1 MGLTTQV
8 WPPSQAAVAQEL
20 NVDQLAACIEGTT
33 KSLGRLVSAVGDR
46 FSEVLLD
53 IRGAD
58 GSGLK
63 KVYEVSGIWHTLD
76 ESEKPGKQR
85 EIAEALSGELTT
97 TGNKVHKLL
106 SEIISQ
112 LTPSTQ
118 HGNSGGQFAPLERS
132 LADWI
137 KERSQFIAEL
147 GSKLEEGRPVC
158 DVNSNSNPYLNESI
172 VQFRLLLTQLWD
184 LSADIYRSILSTE
197 VESATLS
204 LRDFLRT
211 SGSSVPYKEGDA
223 FKNAA
228 DATRIAR
235 DLLETGLREDSP
247 LGRYKTISV
256 SSAVV
261 RLESLL
267 SNISNECR
275 YDETQK
281 RGLSGS
287 ERTVA
292 EILTEL
298 AASTGNVK
306 HLIDDLAP
314 SSKLT
319 RLEHTLEQISRFG
332 SGTKHFAITDD
343 STNAHAQRIH
353 TAREG
358 LIKKL
363 TEMVQKPS
371 PYLTNLER
379 DRGISERKFYEMILR
394 PLCTFGARG
403 LEAIKQINDLTP
415 NVPSSAVLKEVCLDV
430 LTSELRNSSDRGQL
444 TNRESIWF
452 AAFATQLISSSPEN
466 AMVNKFVDLA
476 RECALIPAEQDN
488 TGAVS
493 A

>member
-1 MGLTTQV
+1 MDLTTQV
-8 WPPSQAAVAQEL
+8 RPRSQGGVAQEL
-20 NVDQLAACIEGTT
+20 NVGQLAARIEETT

-58 GSGLK
+58 VSGLR
-63 KVYEVSGIWHTLD
+63 KVDEVSRIWHSLV
-76 ESEKPGKQR
+76 ESEQPGKQR

-137 KERSQFIAEL
+137 NERSQFIAEL

-158 DVNSNSNPYLNESI
+158 DFNSFNVYPNQSI
-172 VQFRLLLTQLWD
+172 SQFRGLLTQLWD

-204 LRDFLRT
+204 LRDFLRNY
-211 SGSSVPYKEGDA
+211 GSSVQHHEGDA

-235 DLLETGLREDSP
+235 DLLKPETREDSP
-247 LGRYKTISV
+247 LGRYKRISV
-256 SSAVV
+256 RSAVA

-267 SNISNECR
+267 SNIGNECR
-275 YDETQK
+275 YDDTQK

-306 HLIDDLAP
+306 HLIADLAP

-332 SGTKHFAITDD
+332 SDTKHFAITDD
-343 STNAHAQRIH
+343 STTPHAQRIH

-363 TEMVQKPS
+363 TEMIQKPS
-371 PYLTNLER
+371 PYLANLER
-379 DRGISERKFYEMILR
+379 DHGISERKFYEMILQ
-394 PLCTFGARG
+394 PLCAFGTSG
-403 LEAIKQINDLTP
+403 LEAIKRINDLAP

-430 LTSELRNSSDRGQL
+430 LTSELRNSSDRGHL
-444 TNRESIWF
+444 TNRESMWL
-452 AAFATQLISSSPEN
+452 AAFAKHLIDSSPKNEM
-466 AMVNKFVDLA
+466 ANKFVGLA
-476 RECALIPAEQDN
+476 RERALIPAEQDN

>member
-1 MGLTTQV
+1 MGLNTQV
-8 WPPSQAAVAQEL
+8 RPPSQAAVAQEL

-58 GSGLK
+58 FSGLK
-63 KVYEVSGIWHTLD
+63 KVYEVSGIWHTLV
-76 ESEKPGKQR
+76 ESEQPGKQR
-85 EIAEALSGELTT
+85 EIANELSLVLLT
-97 TGNKVHKLL
+97 TGNKVKEVL
-106 SEIISQ
+106 SETISQ
-112 LTPSTQ
+112 LTPSPQ
-118 HGNSGGQFAPLERS
+118 NGDSGGKFAPLENS

-137 KERSQFIAEL
+137 EKRSRFIDEL
-147 GSKLEEGRPVC
+147 GSKLQQGQPVC
-158 DVNSNSNPYLNESI
+158 DFSSFNTYRDDSI
-172 VQFRLLLTQLWD
+172 SQFRGLLTQLWN

-204 LRDFLRT
+204 LRDFLRNY
-211 SGSSVPYKEGDA
+211 GSSVQHHEGDA

-235 DLLETGLREDSP
+235 DLLKTGSHQDSP

-298 AASTGNVK
+298 AASSGNVK

-343 STNAHAQRIH
+343 STTPHAQRIH

-363 TEMVQKPS
+363 TEMIQKPS
-371 PYLTNLER
+371 PYLANLER
-379 DRGISERKFYEMILR
+379 DHGISERKFYEMILQ
-394 PLCTFGARG
+394 PLCAFGTSG
-403 LEAIKQINDLTP
+403 LEAIKQINDLA
-415 NVPSSAVLKEVCLDV
+415 PSVQGPSVLQEVCLNV
-430 LTSELRNSSDRGQL
+430 LTSELRTSFDRRTL
-444 TNRESIWF
+444 
-452 AAFATQLISSSPEN
+452 L
-466 AMVNKFVDLA
+466 
-476 RECALIPAEQDN
+476 
-488 TGAVS
+488 
-493 A
+493 